1 MNAASIPAA
10 RPGRWR
16 VLGAF
21 VGVALVTQLLWL
33 NFAPLI
39 VEVERDYHVDE
50 TTASGLLL
58 VFPLLYCVLSV
69 HSGRLIDRLGYKQ
82 VVGMGAIVGALG
94 SLIRLDSEHFVSLF
108 IGQVVIACAQPYVV
122 NGISKLV
129 ADWFAGDEAAMATG
143 LGTVGMFFGMAI
155 GMAVTPLLYTEF
167 GGGFEGWRGAMAV
180 NSGIAIAAAGAWYAF
195 AAETGV
201 AEAENPSPFGELLK
215 NRRLLTLVGLGAA
228 GLGFFNGLTTWLE
241 QLVAPRGLD
250 AQAAG
255 LLGGAIIVG
264 GIVGAIAIPPIADKL
279 RLRKVPLLLC
289 SLAAGGAYAAMYAAS
304 GQTAMLV
311 NGALLGFAFMPAFAL
326 LLAMTG
332 EVVAPRDNGAATSLV
347 MLAGNGGGVVII
359 VAMAWLD
366 DWSGP
371 APWALMGAAVVAT
384 VALAAA
390 APETFPAAAKR

>member
-1 MNAASIPAA
+1 MNPPSAPPAP

-21 VGVALVTQLLWL
+21 VLVALVTQLLWL
-33 NFAPLI
+33 NFAPLL
-39 VEVERDYHVDE
+39 VEVQADFKVDE
-50 TTASGLLL
+50 ATASGLLL

-69 HSGRLIDRLGYKQ
+69 HSGRLIDRLGYKK
-82 VVGMGAIVGALG
+82 VVGLGAIVGALG
-94 SLIRLDSEHFVSLF
+94 SLIRLDSDHFWSLF
-108 IGQVVIACAQPYVV
+108 AGQVVIACAQPYVV

-129 ADWFAGDEAAMATG
+129 ADWFAGEEAAMATG
-143 LGTVGMFFGMAI
+143 LGTVGMFLGMAI
-155 GMAVTPLLYTEF
+155 GMATTPPLYAEF
-167 GGGFEGWRGAMAV
+167 GWKGAMLV

-201 AEAENPSPFGELLK
+201 AEAENPSPFGTLLQ
-215 NRRLLTLVGLGAA
+215 NRRLLVLVGLGAM

-241 QLVAPRGLD
+241 QLVHPARHGGLD

-255 LLGGAIIVG
+255 LLGGAIIMG

-279 RLRKVPLLLC
+279 RIRKLPLLLC
-289 SLAAGGAYAAMYAAS
+289 SIAAGAAYVAMYVAT
-304 GQTAMLV
+304 GQTAIIAA
-311 NGALLGFAFMPAFAL
+311 GAALGFAFMPAFAL

-359 VAMAWLD
+359 VAMAALD
-366 DWSGP
+366 DWTGP

-384 VALAAA
+384 IAFAAA
-390 APETFPAAAKR
+390 APETFPQQSAKV

>member
-1 MNAASIPAA
+1 MNPASSSPAP

-21 VGVALVTQLLWL
+21 VLVALVTQLLWL
-33 NFAPLI
+33 NFAPLL
-39 VEVERDYHVDE
+39 VEVQADFKVDE

-69 HSGRLIDRLGYKQ
+69 HSGRLIDRLGYKK
-82 VVGMGAIVGALG
+82 VVGLGAIVGALG
-94 SLIRLDSEHFVSLF
+94 SLIRLDSDHFWSLF
-108 IGQVVIACAQPYVV
+108 AGQVVIACAQPYVV

-129 ADWFAGDEAAMATG
+129 ADWFEGEEAAMATG
-143 LGTVGMFFGMAI
+143 LGTVGMFLGMAI
-155 GMAVTPLLYTEF
+155 GMATTPPLYAEW
-167 GGGFEGWRGAMAV
+167 GWRGAMLV
-180 NSGIAIAAAGAWYAF
+180 NAGIAIAAAGAWYAF

-201 AEAENPSPFGELLK
+201 AEAENPSPFGTLLN
-215 NRRLLTLVGLGAA
+215 NRRLLLLVGLGAM

-241 QLVAPRGLD
+241 QLVHPVRHGGLD

-255 LLGGAIIVG
+255 LLGGAIILG

-279 RLRKVPLLLC
+279 RIRKLPLLLC
-289 SLAAGGAYAAMYAAS
+289 SIAAGAAYVAMYAAT
-304 GQTAMLV
+304 GQTAIIAA
-311 NGALLGFAFMPAFAL
+311 GAALGFAFMPAFAL

-359 VAMAWLD
+359 VAMAALD
-366 DWSGP
+366 DWTGP

-384 VALAAA
+384 IAFAAA
-390 APETFPAAAKR
+390 APETFPQGAAKV